1 MSVRRVNRRDPK
13 TGAVRQFWMVDVDFE
28 HVDGHRERVR
38 KVSPVQSFRGAE
50 RYEREVRAALSAP
63 VVDKEKEVPRVVP
76 RLSEFVPE
84 FLVTYAQVNNKFSEV
99 ETKRSTCKCH
109 LVPFFGAM
117 RLDAIGA
124 RDIERFKAKMIGE
137 GYAPKSVNNAL
148 TVLRKMLSVAVDWDH
163 LDHVPAVKWLRVPPQ
178 RFDFLDFD
186 EAQRLVAG
194 ADARWRPMIVTAL
207 KTGLRL
213 GELMALRWED
223 VDLIAG
229 RLVVRQNLSRGRL
242 TTPKNGRERQVP
254 LSDDLVTCLKAHR
267 HRRGELLFCHD
278 DGSCLRRGETKHPLW
293 RACARAGLRR
303 IGWHSLRHTFASHLV
318 MRGAPMKAVQ
328 ELLGHQSFEMT
339 MRYAH
344 LSPDVRKDAVRL
356 LDVPFYGNLT
366 ATQTPSDRNVAN

>member
-1 MSVRRVNRRDPK
+1 
-13 TGAVRQFWMVDVDFE
+13 
-28 HVDGHRERVR
+28 
-38 KVSPVQSFRGAE
+38 
-50 RYEREVRAALSAP
+50 
-63 VVDKEKEVPRVVP
+63 
-76 RLSEFVPE
+76 
-84 FLVTYAQVNNKFSEV
+84 
-99 ETKRSTCKCH
+99 
-109 LVPFFGAM
+109 
-117 RLDAIGA
+117 
-124 RDIERFKAKMIGE
+124 
-137 GYAPKSVNNAL
+137 
-148 TVLRKMLSVAVDWDH
+148 MLSVAVEWDH

-194 ADARWRPMIVTAL
+194 AAAEWRPMIVTAL

-223 VDLIAG
+223 VDLVAG
-229 RLVVRQNLSRGRL
+229 RLIVRQNLSRGRL

-254 LSDDLVTCLKAHR
+254 LSDDLVKCLKAHR
-267 HRRGELLFCHD
+267 HLRGELLFCHR
-278 DGSCLRRGETKHPLW
+278 DGSSLNRGETKWPLW
-293 RACARAGLRR
+293 GACTKAGLRK

-366 ATQTPSDRNVAN
+366 ATQTPSDRNAAN